1 MASNSEPRYEKLV
14 QLSGSQGPVN
24 ALAFS
29 PDGQRLASGG
39 DDECVRVWSVRR
51 GCCDTVL
58 RPKYDSR
65 FEILGWGQI
74 TTAVWISFCDTNE
87 EFIKSHLFFGT
98 ARGLLIAAEFTN
110 TKGLTRRRTFSVFHR
125 KDVVES
131 IAIHPTKKYV
141 VMGNQDGIIKLY
153 RLVLKEDCC
162 ELELHWVSDESEDIP
177 SIPRSLAF
185 YGKYV
190 VIFWLEAGQIS
201 YCEVGEGDGETEQG
215 KLQFHG
221 GLIGNACLSDPPD
234 HLLIHNLASGN
245 FDVYDFPGLSKH
257 RTLAG
262 ASHVPIVKQAV
273 FAERNRVAVCGSD
286 DGNVYVYDVQSG
298 VLLQRLNQDQ
308 HDRFRRGRAPETV
321 SIQTIAQFTSK
332 ERYLVASGAS
342 TQEGTIIIWEKPTSV
357 PPRAWNSNPKSS
369 QAARVMIVMSAA
381 VVIFT
386 IVYWAKHHGYFDR
399 VTLADD

>member
-1 MASNSEPRYEKLV
+1 MVSNTEPRYEKLV

-51 GCCDTVL
+51 GHCETVL

-74 TTAVWISFCDTNE
+74 TTATWISFGDTNE
-87 EFIKSHLFFGT
+87 EAIRSHLFFGT
-98 ARGLLIAAEFTN
+98 ARGLFVAAEFTG
-110 TKGLTRRRTFSVFHR
+110 TKGFTRRRTFSVFHR

-131 IAIHPTKKYV
+131 MAIDPTKQYV
-141 VMGNQDGIIKLY
+141 VMGNQTGIIKLY

-162 ELELHWVSDESEDIP
+162 ELELHWTSDESEDIP

-201 YCEVGEGDGETEQG
+201 YCEVGEGDGETDQG
-215 KLQFHG
+215 KLKFHG

-245 FDVYDFPGLSKH
+245 FDVYDFPCLSKC
-257 RTLAG
+257 RTLTG
-262 ASHVPIVKQAV
+262 ATRVPIVKQAV

-286 DGNVYVYDVQSG
+286 DGHVYVYDVRSG
-298 VLLQRLNQDQ
+298 VLLQRLNNDQ
-308 HDRFRRGRAPETV
+308 NHDRFRRGRVSEDV
-321 SIQTIAQFTSK
+321 SIQTITQFTSK

-342 TQEGTIIIWEKPTSV
+342 TEEGTIIIWEKPTSV
-357 PPRAWNSNPKSS
+357 PPRAWNNNPTSS
-369 QAARVMIVMSAA
+369 QAARIMIVTTAA
-381 VVIFT
+381 ALVNS
-386 IVYWAKHHGYFDR
+386 
-399 VTLADD
+399 